1 MAYCKYPAKVKKRLN
16 REMGAVKIVI
26 RERSNFNEIIKDFS
40 PAWFAVVMGTGG
52 LANLLYL
59 LSPNLSFLKPIA
71 QFLFWLNILLFI
83 LLLVPWVLRWF
94 IHFKNLLL
102 DLRHPMMSNFFVTMP
117 AAMVILG
124 TNFFIIGKGYFTDGF
139 IDGLG
144 LAFWIAGGILTL
156 AISVFVMFNIFSQQN
171 IDLEHVNF
179 SWFIPPVVGAVLP
192 LLGKW
197 LVNSYLVTNI
207 GLARII
213 NLVDL
218 IYYGTAITLFI
229 LLAGILLNRFIFNKM
244 PKDTLLPTF
253 WIILSPIGLGSLAL
267 MDLSD
272 TAKLLNLVASVD
284 ALKLIAIIFWGF
296 GLWALLLTLVIT
308 FYYLSR
314 GKIPFTLSW
323 WALIFPLAAYA
334 LASNS
339 IYNYTKIEL
348 VYWYTLFLAV
358 LLTFLWLLTLV
369 NTLIGITNGKI
380 LYPSKVDDT

>member
-1 MAYCKYPAKVKKRLN
+1 LVRGL
-16 REMGAVKIVI
+16 
-26 RERSNFNEIIKDFS
+26 
-40 PAWFAVVMGTGG
+40 MGTGG

-71 QFLFWLNILLFI
+71 QFLFWLSILLFI

-308 FYYLSR
+308 FYYLRR

-369 NTLIGITNGKI
+369 NTLIGITSGRI
-380 LYPSKVDDT
+380 LYPSKADDT